1 MNSKILTSPGVC
13 VCIVENTAKVIQ
25 AGAWSELGKML
36 SSIEEKKLKWFWCRV
51 FAVAV
56 GNGNCSHFPKL
67 SPSSSLVSLS
77 FDSSRHLGSCP
88 HVQPSAQLFPLIL
101 PGKTTLIEDDS

>member
-36 SSIEEKKLKWFWCRV
+36 SSIEEEKIEMV
-51 FAVAV
+51 
-56 GNGNCSHFPKL
+56 
-67 SPSSSLVSLS
+67 LV
-77 FDSSRHLGSCP
+77 
-88 HVQPSAQLFPLIL
+88 
-101 PGKTTLIEDDS
+101 

>member
-36 SSIEEKKLKWFWCRV
+36 SSIEKKNW
-51 FAVAV
+51 
-56 GNGNCSHFPKL
+56 NGFGVEFL
-67 SPSSSLVSLS
+67 QLQWEMGIVLISPSS
-77 FDSSRHLGSCP
+77 
-88 HVQPSAQLFPLIL
+88 AQVPA
-101 PGKTTLIEDDS
+101 